1 LHEEKSH
8 LLFNHFHNI
17 LGTKEQRKA
26 MFNWAML
33 DLPRLPGHHCFN
45 EEEVRGAILNLH
57 AKKAPGPDDFTGA
70 FYHGCWDIIKCE
82 IMAAF
87 NCFYNL
93 TTSPLSKLN
102 NALLTLLPK
111 KEVAEFPRDF
121 RPISLIHSVAKLFTK
136 VLAGRLSRY
145 IDRLVPQAQSAFIKR
160 QCIQDNFLYVRNLAR
175 AYHRKKLQRCCSS

>member
-1 LHEEKSH
+1 LHEDKSH

-17 LGTKEQRKA
+17 LGTKEQRPA

-33 DLPRLPGHHCFN
+33 DLPMLPDHHCLDDRFS

-57 AKKAPGPDDFTGA
+57 AKKAPGPDGSTGA

-93 TTSPLSKLN
+93 TTAPLSKLN
-102 NALLTLLPK
+102 SALLTLLPK
-111 KEVAEFPRDF
+111 KEVAELPRDF
-121 RPISLIHSVAKLFTK
+121 RPISLIHSVAKLFSK
-136 VLAGRLSRY
+136 VLACRLSRY
-145 IDRLVPQAQSAFIKR
+145 IDQLVSQAQSAFIKC
-160 QCIQDNFLYVRNLAR
+160 QCIQDNFLYVRSL
-175 AYHRKKLQRCCSS
+175 